1 VQLTLTAEGAAVLEE
16 VLDQYLADVRSEIAH
31 TDAHEFRD
39 HLKRKQEFVRK
50 ILQQMA
56 AEGLSHHV

>member
-1 VQLTLTAEGAAVLEE
+1 MQLTLTAEGAAVLEE
-16 VLDQYLADVRSEIAH
+16 ILDQYLADVRSEIAH

-39 HLKRKQEFVRK
+39 HLKRKEQFVRK

-56 AEGLSHHV
+56 AQGLAHGV